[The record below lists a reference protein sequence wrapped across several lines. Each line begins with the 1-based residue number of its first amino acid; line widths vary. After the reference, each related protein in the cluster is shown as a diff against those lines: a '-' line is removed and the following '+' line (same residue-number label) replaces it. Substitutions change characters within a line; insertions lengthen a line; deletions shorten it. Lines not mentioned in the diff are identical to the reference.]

1 MKTIPM
7 DVTDVLRDRMAEPEG
22 LQRMVL
28 LSVLAHVAGTAI
40 ILLASGT
47 LLGRPAQ
54 QPRNVMTISISG
66 AGEGPRNGGFT
77 AAAAPPVQT
86 PTPPEDTSRR
96 EPIRP
101 PAAKTPEMVIPTNKP
116 NGKASK
122 TQPPVVKIAP
132 DDARGRTPTR
142 GAQTTPGD
150 AVAYTGARGQ
160 GFGLSTGGGPGGGS
174 RLDVADFCCPDYIV
188 TMIDRVRSAW
198 QQNQGG
204 TGDVM
209 IKFTIQRD
217 GRITDA
223 AIETSSGNPTL
234 DLAALRAVITTRT
247 LNPLPSPFPN
257 QTLPVHLNFE
267 YR

>member
-1 MKTIPM
+1 M
-7 DVTDVLRDRMAEPEG
+7 DVTDILRDRMQEPAG

-28 LSVLAHVAGTAI
+28 FSVLAHIAGTVI
-40 ILLASGT
+40 F
-47 LLGRPAQ
+47 LLGSGHLFGRASTP
-54 QPRNVMTISISG
+54 PRNIMTISISG
-66 AGEGPRNGGFT
+66 AGEGPRNGGLT
-77 AAAAPPVQT
+77 AAAAQPVQA
-86 PTPPEDTSRR
+86 PRAPEEAAKR
-96 EPIRP
+96 EPVRP
-101 PAAKTPEMVIPTNKP
+101 PAAKTPEMILPTNKP
-116 NGKASK
+116 TPKASR
-122 TQPPVVKIAP
+122 TPPPIVKQAP

-142 GAQTTPGD
+142 GAEPTPGN

-174 RLDVADFCCPDYIV
+174 RLDVANFCCPDYIV
-188 TMIDRVRSAW
+188 TMIERIRSAW

-204 TGDVM
+204 AGDVM

-223 AIETSSGNPTL
+223 AIETSSGNTTL
-234 DLAALRAVITTRT
+234 DLAALRAVIGTRT
-247 LNPLPSPFPN
+247 LNPLPSAFPD